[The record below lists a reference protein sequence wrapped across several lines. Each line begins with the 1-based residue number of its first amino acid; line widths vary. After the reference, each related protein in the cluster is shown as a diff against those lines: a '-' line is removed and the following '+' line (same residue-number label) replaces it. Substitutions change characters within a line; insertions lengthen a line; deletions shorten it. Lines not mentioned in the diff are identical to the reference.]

1 MMLNS
6 TEKSFSKSCN
16 EPNGKLTLRSGTLI
30 FNKSSEKLLNN
41 FGYFNNKSNLLFFNK
56 SKTSIKLSCVEQNT
70 FKKMLKIVLKGW

>member
-41 FGYFNNKSNLLFFNK
+41 FGYFNNKNNLLFFNK
-56 SKTSIKLSCVEQNT
+56 SKASNTLSCGEQNI
-70 FKKMLKIVLKGW
+70 FKKILNIVFEG